1 MIAHTER
8 ALLVTRLWYIR
19 MVNPRTQ
26 LLTGLTRDGVWLVED
41 GKIKH
46 AVRNFRFNQSV
57 MQMLAPGN
65 VEMIGKA
72 ERVGEGGRGGTLF
85 PALKLKAFTYSTASD
100 AV

>member
-1 MIAHTER
+1 
-8 ALLVTRLWYIR
+8 

-26 LLTGLTRDGVWLVED
+26 LLTGLTRDGVWLVEN

-65 VEMIGKA
+65 VEMIGKP
-72 ERVGEGGRGGTLF
+72 ERVGDGGRGGSSFLR
-85 PALKLKAFTYSTASD
+85 SS
-100 AV
+100 